1 MQGLREIKIV
11 FYGVDEWD
19 RPVFREVYENDGKY
33 WYGKK
38 FFGDTDNLF
47 CGLEKL
53 IEDYKTG
60 VDTLCY
66 FGSYFG
72 CEPRGDRPE
81 EFGIKLIFDVD
92 LTKKIKAGEIHV
104 GETDVV

>member
-1 MQGLREIKIV
+1 MNGIDLSSVKSMKMTGNTGTEKSFLVILTI
-11 FYGVDEWD
+11 F
-19 RPVFREVYENDGKY
+19 
-33 WYGKK
+33 
-38 FFGDTDNLF
+38 F

-81 EFGIKLIFDVD
+81 EFGVKLIFDVD